1 MLFIK
6 TDYVGGVDLTGG
18 KYYLVIEDPD
28 TNTNTY
34 KIADDSGYPIS
45 VVVGQPSAHLGD
57 TGIFELYEIT
67 KIG

>member
-1 MLFIK
+1 MYLIK
-6 TDYVGGVDLTGG
+6 TDYTGCVYITGG
-18 KYYLVIEDPD
+18 RYYPVIEDPD

-45 VVVGQPSAHLGD
+45 AIVGQPSAHLGD
-57 TGIFELYEIT
+57 TGIFELYGVT